1 MLRLLIAALIST
13 SALAQQAE
21 VVKFGR
27 LEKLITSKSDKIQ
40 VINFWATWCAPCVKE
55 LPYFENLEQ
64 KNDPSVKVT
73 LINLDYADKVGKVN
87 AFISKKK
94 ITSDVLLLDE
104 IDYNSW
110 IDKVD
115 PSWNGA
121 IPATLVINT
130 STGERKFMECEL
142 TEPELDA
149 FIKAVKSS
157 N

>member
-1 MLRLLIAALIST
+1 MLRLLIAAIIST

-130 STGERKFMECEL
+130 STGERKFMEGEL